1 MFDFFKKIDIGVD
14 LGTANILIFVKGRGI
29 VLNEPSVVAKDRDT
43 NKVLAIGKE
52 ARDMLGRTPGNI
64 IAVRP
69 LREGVIADY
78 DTTEAML
85 RHFIQKVVKKGALFK
100 PRIMI
105 CVPAGVTGV
114 EKRSV
119 LEAAMQAGASKT
131 YLVEEPLAAALG
143 AGLDISEPAGS
154 MVIDIGGGTTDIAVM
169 SLGGIVVCDSIR
181 IGGDKFDDAI
191 IRYVKKEFN
200 VLIGE
205 RTAEEIK
212 INVATAHLETR
223 NVTAEVRGRDLVMGL
238 PKTIVIS
245 SEQTREALLEAI
257 DAIVLRVK
265 HVLEQT
271 PPELSSDVMDRG
283 IVMTGGGAML
293 SGLDRVI
300 QEATG
305 VSTYIAEEPLKCVA
319 LGTGLALTNIEK
331 LKEYIVTR

>member
-85 RHFIQKVVKKGALFK
+85 RYFIQKVVKKSTFFK

-119 LEAAMQAGASKT
+119 LEAAMQAGSSKT

>member
-1 MFDFFKKIDIGVD
+1 MFDLFKKIDIGID
-14 LGTANILIFVKGRGI
+14 LGTANILIFVKGKGV
-29 VLNEPSVVAKDRDT
+29 VLNEPSVVAKERDT
-43 NKVLAIGKE
+43 NKILAIGKE
-52 ARDMLGRTPGNI
+52 ARNMLGRTPGNI

-85 RHFIQKVVKKGALFK
+85 RYFIQKIVKRSSLFK

-131 YLVEEPLAAALG
+131 YLIEEPLAAALG
-143 AGLDISEPAGS
+143 AGLDISEAAGS
-154 MVIDIGGGTTDIAVM
+154 MVVDIGGGTSDIAVL
-169 SLGGIVVCDSIR
+169 SLGGVVVSDSVR

-212 INVATAHLETR
+212 INVATAHLDVR

-238 PKTIVIS
+238 PKTVVIS
-245 SEQTREALLEAI
+245 SEQTKEALSESI
-257 DAIVLRVK
+257 EAIVLRIK
-265 HVLEQT
+265 AVLEKT

-283 IVMTGGGAML
+283 IVLTGGGSML
-293 SGLDRVI
+293 AGLDRVV

-305 VSTYIAEEPLKCVA
+305 VTTYVAENALQCVA
-319 LGTGLALTNIEK
+319 IGTGLALTNIEK
-331 LKEYIVTR
+331 LKENVVRK

>member
-43 NKVLAIGKE
+43 NKILAIGRE
-52 ARDMLGRTPGNI
+52 ARNMLGRTPGNI
-64 IAVRP
+64 IAARP

-85 RHFIQKVVKKGALFK
+85 SYFIKKIVSRGSFVK

-143 AGLDISEPAGS
+143 AGLDISEAAGS
-154 MVIDIGGGTTDIAVM
+154 MVIDIGGGTTDIAVL
-169 SLGGIVVCDSIR
+169 SLGGVVVCDSLR

-212 INVATAHLETR
+212 INVATAHLESR

-238 PKTIVIS
+238 PKTVTIS
-245 SEQTREALLEAI
+245 SEQTKEALLEVI

-265 HVLEQT
+265 YVLEQT
-271 PPELSSDVMDRG
+271 PPELSSDIMDRG
-283 IVMTGGGAML
+283 IIMTGGGAML

-305 VSTYIAEEPLKCVA
+305 VSTYVAENALQCVA
-319 LGTGLALTNIEK
+319 LGTGLALENIDK
-331 LKEYIVTR
+331 LRENIVTR